1 MAKACSDKVHG
12 ISGDER
18 RLAVSALEFGSVSPS
33 RRAGSQRSNLRVI
46 LRGERRLTLAHV
58 RTLAKR
64 FRVSA
69 DLFLP

>member
-1 MAKACSDKVHG
+1 LIRLHPLCALAALRLCVNF
-12 ISGDER
+12 IS
-18 RLAVSALEFGSVSPS
+18 L
-33 RRAGSQRSNLRVI
+33 
-46 LRGERRLTLAHV
+46 LRGERLLTLAHV